1 MEKVMNVLPAPS
13 RPATSARRVES
24 RLRTLPRLGL
34 AGLAV
39 GGAAFLAGCGTAGE
53 AEPGEIDRPTAV
65 RAVPIV
71 QEEIARP
78 IVATGVV
85 AAKDEVALSFKI
97 GGVVARVAVDGG
109 ARVSAGQMLAELD
122 LREIDAQV
130 SRARSAADK
139 AERDLERARRLYA
152 DSVVTLS
159 IRQDTETGAEVARAD
174 LEAALVNR
182 EFAVITAPAAGVI
195 LRRTAEPGETVPPGA
210 PILLF
215 GSDARGRVLRVG
227 LSDRD
232 LVRVAR
238 GDPAVVRFEA
248 LPGREITG
256 QVADISA
263 AAQMGTGTYGVEI
276 ALEGGGELAN
286 GFVGTAEI
294 IPQGRTS
301 AARVPIEAII
311 EADGDRGVVFTLSAD
326 GGHAERREV
335 TIAFID
341 GTDVAVSGGLEGA
354 VSVITDGAPYLED
367 GAPVTV
373 LP

>member
-276 ALEGGGELAN
+276 ALVGGGELAN

>member
-174 LEAALVNR
+174 LEAAQVNR

>member
-1 MEKVMNVLPAPS
+1 
-13 RPATSARRVES
+13 
-24 RLRTLPRLGL
+24 
-34 AGLAV
+34 V

-326 GGHAERREV
+326 GGHAERRVV